1 MSHSRSALPPVYYAI
16 FGVFEPTVTL
26 IGFIGALMDP
36 TKARPLTLQRRL
48 TLRNTPFDFPFPSF
62 LAAAMGP

>member
-36 TKARPLTLQRRL
+36 TKARLLSLFNGVSLSGTHL
-48 TLRNTPFDFPFPSF
+48 
-62 LAAAMGP
+62 